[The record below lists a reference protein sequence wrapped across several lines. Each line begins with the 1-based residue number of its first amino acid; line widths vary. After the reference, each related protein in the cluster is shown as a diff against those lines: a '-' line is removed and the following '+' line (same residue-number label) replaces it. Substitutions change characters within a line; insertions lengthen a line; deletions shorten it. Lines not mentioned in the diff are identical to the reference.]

1 MKTPFEV
8 VAKALEIS
16 IDLLNEN
23 SAIGETPN
31 WDSLNHVV
39 IIGELESNYCIQIPN
54 KDIEKYT
61 TMKAIIEFYNNIK
74 DVSST
79 LASTLPKPQE
89 PMLQGFDKECACPNA
104 RQTETV

>member
-8 VAKALEIS
+8 VAKALDIS

-39 IIGELESNYCIQIPN
+39 IIGELESNYGIQVPN
-54 KDIEKYT
+54 EDIEKYIT
-61 TMKAIIEFYNNIK
+61 IKAIVELYNSVK
-74 DVSST
+74 
-79 LASTLPKPQE
+79 
-89 PMLQGFDKECACPNA
+89 
-104 RQTETV
+104 